1 MYTARR
7 SVQAVVVALLVS
19 GVVSLPVFSQ
29 SARFLSV
36 EERPLHLLRLSSPA
50 NPCSDNSK
58 RASSLPHEDTSRI
71 DSSLSPCDR
80 PISSTSG
87 QMPVTVVP
95 CNSST
100 QAGISCSAS
109 IDAVRDDLNA
119 MGKHGQTILR
129 ARDRVLQILQSENA
143 CTAWYRTKEPDPAAV
158 FRTLTFALDRNGEAY
173 VQRTPESGATQL
185 IRNPYVARVMQ
196 AEGPNST
203 VTINVNGAFY
213 FPMAT
218 VVEER
223 FEGGPGSFGG
233 ALPIRV
239 GPYAGGTFRAQVVT
253 LLHEFGHVIDVL
265 PEDGGDIEGK
275 SRQNTSNVLR
285 ACQAEVES
293 KDKPRTL
300 SASR

>member
-1 MYTARR
+1 
-7 SVQAVVVALLVS
+7 
-19 GVVSLPVFSQ
+19 
-29 SARFLSV
+29 
-36 EERPLHLLRLSSPA
+36 
-50 NPCSDNSK
+50 
-58 RASSLPHEDTSRI
+58 
-71 DSSLSPCDR
+71 
-80 PISSTSG
+80 
-87 QMPVTVVP
+87 MPVTVLP
-95 CNSST
+95 CSSST
-100 QAGISCSAS
+100 QADISCWAS

-158 FRTLTFALDRNGEAY
+158 FRTLTFALDRKGEAY
-173 VQRTPESGATQL
+173 IQRTPESGAIQL

-203 VTINVNGAFY
+203 ITINVNGAFY

-233 ALPIRV
+233 ARPIRV
-239 GPYAGGTFRAQVVT
+239 GPYAGGTFRAQVVA
-253 LLHEFGHVIDVL
+253 LLHEFGHVIDLL
-265 PEDGGDIEGK
+265 PEDGDDIEGK

-285 ACQAEVES
+285 VCQAEVES
-293 KDKPRTL
+293 KEKPRTL

>member
-95 CNSST
+95 CSSST

-158 FRTLTFALDRNGEAY
+158 FRTLTFALDRN
-173 VQRTPESGATQL
+173 
-185 IRNPYVARVMQ
+185 PYVARVMQ

-253 LLHEFGHVIDVL
+253 L
-265 PEDGGDIEGK
+265 
-275 SRQNTSNVLR
+275 
-285 ACQAEVES
+285 
-293 KDKPRTL
+293 
-300 SASR
+300 